1 MAEPMV
7 YLNGQI
13 VSYDEAKVPVEDRSI
28 QFADGV
34 YEVVRYYNGRPFRME
49 EHLERMV
56 RSAAGIELPL
66 PPVDE
71 LKQAMN
77 TLIEKQGLKDA
88 TVYLQVTRGSAPRKH
103 GIVETSHPT
112 VIAIA
117 RPAQSARPRPP
128 MKAVTTSDDRWAR
141 CYLKTTQLLPNAL
154 ARERASRL
162 GADDAIF
169 VRDGFVM
176 EATAS
181 NVFVV
186 KDGRLMTSPLT
197 NYILAGITRGAILDL
212 ARQEGIPASE
222 EPISAHLI
230 YDADEVFITGTNS
243 ELSPIVEIDGRKIGT
258 GQAGPVFERILA
270 AFDAATGAPQPVGA
284 RSS

>member
-1 MAEPMV
+1 MADPLV
-7 YLNGQI
+7 YLNGTF
-13 VSYDEAKVPVEDRSI
+13 VPYDDAKIPVEDRSI

-49 EHLERMV
+49 QHLERMV

-66 PPVDE
+66 PPVQD
-71 LKQAMN
+71 LRRAMN
-77 TLIEKQGLKDA
+77 ELVEKQGLSEA

-103 GIVETSHPT
+103 GLIQGLQPT

-117 RPAQSARPRPP
+117 RPAQSIRPRVPL
-128 MKAVTTSDDRWAR
+128 KAVTTSDDRWAR
-141 CYLKTTQLLPNAL
+141 CYLKTTMLLPNAL
-154 ARERASRL
+154 ARERAQRL

-169 VRDGFVM
+169 VRDGFIM

-186 KDGRLMTSPLT
+186 KDGRLLTPPLT

-212 ARQEGIPASE
+212 AREVGIPASE
-222 EPISAHLI
+222 EPVSAHTI

-243 ELSPIVEIDGRKIGT
+243 ELSPLVEIDGRKIGT
-258 GQAGPVFERILA
+258 GAAGPVFARILA
-270 AFDAATGAPQPVGA
+270 AFDAAAGVAQPVGA